1 MEKLNDKKN
10 KFDKA
15 DIPEIEFIEYSLNE
29 EDTSGIG
36 IIDISNKKN
45 KRKYIE
51 DIEEIEDID
60 DDDIDDYD
68 DYDED
73 EEEGKLNIKK
83 EILSW
88 IVMLLIAVGIAA
100 FISNF
105 VLINAFIP
113 TGSMENTIPK
123 ESRLVGLRLAYT
135 FSEPERGDII
145 IFKNPNDPNENYVKR
160 IIGLP
165 GEKIQIDVDGNVLI
179 NDQEIDQSYLQE
191 SEKINT
197 YRSDY
202 IQNMT
207 LTLSNNEY
215 YVMGDHR
222 LVSLDSRIEGP
233 IKEEY
238 ILAKLIFTYAQY
250 NNFDSSTH
258 QGDSQ
263 TYFPLRFF

>member
-60 DDDIDDYD
+60 DDDID

-165 GEKIQIDVDGNVLI
+165 GETVVLENNQVYIYNSDG
-179 NDQEIDQSYLQE
+179 S
-191 SEKINT
+191 
-197 YRSDY
+197 
-202 IQNMT
+202 
-207 LTLSNNEY
+207 
-215 YVMGDHR
+215 
-222 LVSLDSRIEGP
+222 
-233 IKEEY
+233 
-238 ILAKLIFTYAQY
+238 
-250 NNFDSSTH
+250 
-258 QGDSQ
+258 
-263 TYFPLRFF
+263 